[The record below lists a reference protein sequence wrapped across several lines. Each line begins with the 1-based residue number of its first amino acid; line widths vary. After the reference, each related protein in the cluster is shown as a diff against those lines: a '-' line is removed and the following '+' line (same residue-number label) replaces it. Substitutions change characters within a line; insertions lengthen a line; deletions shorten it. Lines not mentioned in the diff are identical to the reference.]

1 MWLTRLPPSAS
12 VAYIRFSSDEQAKGD
27 PVERQSE
34 HIEAYASR
42 NGLEIV
48 EIVKD
53 EGYSASKGEH
63 LKHGLGRILERASK
77 GEFKGFA
84 LVVERLDRLSRLGIA
99 ETNALIGKLLN
110 AGLVIHVTQEGRV
123 IKNQNDLVTV
133 IMNTIGAFADAE
145 YSKKLSERIGSAW
158 AKKKDAAISNGKALT
173 KNVPPWLEFRDNKIV
188 EVTEA
193 SGAGRTQKIPVAV
206 IQEMFRLASLGIGC
220 KNICRTLGDQICTR
234 VWVSQTLRSRAVL
247 GEFVCNGEVLPDYF
261 PRVIDQ
267 SLFDEVQRQ
276 MDLKQK
282 NPGGNYRKSTTADN
296 LFTGLLYDA
305 TDDEERALHF
315 CNPIIKGKAYGYLV
329 SKFDKQLGQNRIR
342 YSKIEP
348 AVLAFLTQEDW
359 SAIAGASESDEV
371 ISSKAEL
378 TTVENEVGRA
388 ERQIETTVAAMDEA
402 DVATLRIRS
411 ARQAKLEAALTIL
424 TERRNELAI
433 AVDAAIGK
441 IRPLYEPQVLLN
453 LIKQSEGA
461 DMRLRLR
468 TELRKRI
475 ARISLVFGNE
485 DYQTSFVQ
493 IEYSNGVRHFAALE
507 ADGRLQLVRD
517 IDFLAMRAAVKAAVS
532 S

>member
-1 MWLTRLPPSAS
+1 
-12 VAYIRFSSDEQAKGD
+12 
-27 PVERQSE
+27 
-34 HIEAYASR
+34 
-42 NGLEIV
+42 
-48 EIVKD
+48 
-53 EGYSASKGEH
+53 
-63 LKHGLGRILERASK
+63 
-77 GEFKGFA
+77 
-84 LVVERLDRLSRLGIA
+84 
-99 ETNALIGKLLN
+99 
-110 AGLVIHVTQEGRV
+110 
-123 IKNQNDLVTV
+123 
-133 IMNTIGAFADAE
+133 
-145 YSKKLSERIGSAW
+145 
-158 AKKKDAAISNGKALT
+158 
-173 KNVPPWLEFRDNKIV
+173 
-188 EVTEA
+188 
-193 SGAGRTQKIPVAV
+193 
-206 IQEMFRLASLGIGC
+206 
-220 KNICRTLGDQICTR
+220 
-234 VWVSQTLRSRAVL
+234 
-247 GEFVCNGEVLPDYF
+247 
-261 PRVIDQ
+261 
-267 SLFDEVQRQ
+267 
-276 MDLKQK
+276 
-282 NPGGNYRKSTTADN
+282 
-296 LFTGLLYDA
+296 
-305 TDDEERALHF
+305 
-315 CNPIIKGKAYGYLV
+315 
-329 SKFDKQLGQNRIR
+329 
-342 YSKIEP
+342 
-348 AVLAFLTQEDW
+348 
-359 SAIAGASESDEV
+359 V